1 MPTGCIEKPSCT
13 PPDLPIRGLKGN
25 YGEDAAV
32 IAGADQ

>member
-13 PPDLPIRGLKGN
+13 SLDLPIRGLKGK